1 MIAIWALAILSLLFF
16 HQVEAF
22 RSSILRRS
30 ISRLFA
36 IEPLLTTEEFEA
48 VTSKT
53 VSKIPS
59 VIDFQKSG
67 CKPCIKVAPAYEAL
81 AKKYEG
87 QANFYK
93 VDADTSKEALGLM
106 KTMGV
111 RSVPTF
117 HVWAAG
123 EKVDS
128 VQGAHVGTYLILTN
142 ILYTPA
148 CRSVFLNICRV

>member
-1 MIAIWALAILSLLFF
+1 MAISTWQLAYAIFCLFVFRQTEAYRLSVSRPTYSQIQRL
-16 HQVEAF
+16 
-22 RSSILRRS
+22 SS
-30 ISRLFA
+30 LFA
-36 IEPLLTTEEFEA
+36 IEPLLTTEEFDA

-67 CKPCIKVAPAYEAL
+67 CKPCIKVAPAYEEL
-81 AKKYEG
+81 SKKYEG

-106 KTMGV
+106 KSMGV

-123 EKVDS
+123 EKIDS
-128 VQGAHVGTYLILTN
+128 VQGAHVGK
-142 ILYTPA
+142 
-148 CRSVFLNICRV
+148 

>member
-1 MIAIWALAILSLLFF
+1 MLRSTYIQTQRLQSLS
-16 HQVEAF
+16 
-22 RSSILRRS
+22 
-30 ISRLFA
+30 A
-36 IEPLLTTEEFEA
+36 IEPLLTTDEFDA
-48 VTSKT
+48 VTSKSA
-53 VSKIPS
+53 SKIPS

-67 CKPCIKVAPAYEAL
+67 CKPCIKVAPAYEEL

-106 KTMGV
+106 KSMGV

-123 EKVDS
+123 EKIDS
-128 VQGAHVGTYLILTN
+128 VQGAHVGTHSFEVL
-142 ILYTPA
+142 
-148 CRSVFLNICRV
+148 